1 MHTKDIF
8 VELFERQIS
17 TLYFE
22 RIAPEVIF
30 IYPPEKLVIEVRC
43 RGRYSGISWDR
54 LSGSID
60 RSLLS
65 NHDEIYTLGRTTE
78 ADLDLYQAVLLPSPP
93 SFQNIE
99 PTNILDFIVTLPGL
113 DLTICKHSKYISF
126 LLTLMQSMPLQGP
139 TMPSCFQ

>member
-1 MHTKDIF
+1 MFNTYTLQPLHIKDIF
-8 VELFERQIS
+8 VERLGRQSS

-22 RIAPEVIF
+22 RISPEVIF

-60 RSLLS
+60 RSLLL

-78 ADLDLYQAVLLPSPP
+78 ADLDLYQAILLPSPP
-93 SFQNIE
+93 TFQDTV
-99 PTNILDFIVTLPGL
+99 PTSILDFTVTLPGL
-113 DLTICKHSKYISF
+113 GLKICKHSNYIF
-126 LLTLMQSMPLQGP
+126 
-139 TMPSCFQ
+139 F